1 MTKPKREPF
10 TRATS
15 EADLTG
21 YPLWRMRQARRARRF
36 AIARFALR
44 PMVLRRIE
52 LRRIELRRTS
62 SWHSERRLRIPHV
75 ITATCALAAMVV
87 FAFTMSGLR
96 PVRGDERPTAATPS
110 TPSDNPGVE
119 ATGESELEDAAKPK
133 PPEARS
139 STVAFVLTEAENEV
153 PDRFRLKPHRFPFSL
168 TPRERT
174 GWLRRRG
181 EYLLTFPSPV
191 ATEFECNNTVH
202 CEYFSPVG
210 DGQHPGVIILHI
222 LGGDFDLSRG
232 IARGLARSGIGALF
246 LKMPYYGPRR
256 PEGRR
261 IRMIS
266 EDLDRT
272 VSAMTQAVLDI
283 RRARA
288 WLADRPEVD
297 EQQLGITGISLG
309 GIVATLAASA
319 DPEFERACLILA
331 GGNLEKII
339 RESEETRDIRDV
351 WERKKFDLEQVRA
364 ELAKVDPLTYADRL
378 KNRKV
383 LMFNASNDR
392 VIPPDCTKALWQSM
406 GKPEIH
412 WWPANHYSA
421 AFYLPTG
428 MNQMI
433 KFYRQP

>member
-10 TRATS
+10 THVTS
-15 EADLTG
+15 EANFTG
-21 YPLWRMRQARRARRF
+21 GPPRSTRQCRRAPR
-36 AIARFALR
+36 I
-44 PMVLRRIE
+44 VLRRFS
-52 LRRIELRRTS
+52 LWQFVLPQDAASR
-62 SWHSERRLRIPHV
+62 SESIRHITGSL
-75 ITATCALAAMVV
+75 TATFALAATMFVG
-87 FAFTMSGLR
+87 FAMCSLR
-96 PVRGDERPTAATPS
+96 PAGGDERPNAAPPS
-110 TPSDNPGVE
+110 TSSDKRGDE
-119 ATGESELEDAAKPK
+119 ANAEPVANAEVNWKTEQAS
-133 PPEARS
+133 S
-139 STVAFVLTEAENEV
+139 STVAFVVTDVENEV
-153 PDRFRLKPHRFPFSL
+153 PDRFRLASHRFPYSL

-191 ATEFECNNTVH
+191 TTEFECNNTVH
-202 CEYFSPVG
+202 CEYFAPVG
-210 DGQHPGVIILHI
+210 DGQHPGVIVLHI

-256 PEGRR
+256 PEGKR

-283 RRARA
+283 RRARV
-288 WLADRPEVD
+288 WLAARPEIHD
-297 EQQLGITGISLG
+297 RQLGITGISLG

-351 WERKKFDLEQVRA
+351 WERKKFDLEHVRA
-364 ELAKVDPLTYADRL
+364 ELAQVDPLTYANRL
-378 KNRKV
+378 KDRKV

-392 VIPPDCTKALWQSM
+392 VIPPDCTKALWRSM
-406 GKPEIH
+406 GEPEIH